1 MDRQAYDR
9 ETRISRAFRE
19 VVPHYTIEAAAGTR
33 SAAGKAVFHVRGKPG
48 GAKAGSDY
56 TVSLA
61 RDWAAEP
68 GCTCPDSARR
78 ASVGGYCKHVIAV
91 LLTHEEFRCQ
101 LLELFL
107 GD

>member
-1 MDRQAYDR
+1 MERQAYDR

-19 VVPHYTIEAAAGTR
+19 VVPHYLITTGGGPK
-33 SAAGKAVFHVRGKPG
+33 SPSGKAVFQVQGKPG
-48 GAKAGSDY
+48 SPKAGSNY
-56 TVSLA
+56 TVTLA
-61 RDWAAEP
+61 RDWGAEP
-68 GCTCPDSARR
+68 SCTCPDSARR
-78 ASVGGYCKHVIAV
+78 TSLGGYCKHVIAV